1 MSSYLVT
8 FSPFLRKA
16 QTIFWLFVLIVLFI
30 VSLVLFIYAKTLP
43 HNDESEMTAIE
54 KSVASLEAVEV
65 NEHIKKLND
74 LSYDVAPVEFQ
85 TIIRDLRDYPVE
97 FKDKLYIDTYKR
109 KWTLQVMD
117 VAKHEIILDYL
128 NRRADRDMFAYFRYS
143 DRNNQSRFILTYGK
157 VNSSD
162 EAKALLQEVDFA
174 LPDNIKVIVKD
185 MKSYSSMI
193 DNYERKVTVL
203 DMSQNRPRRVNL
215 VKTKHLLPAPQYKK
229 PKPKVSE
236 EEMVK
241 TGLPIVSDSPDTA
254 VKILTLPN
262 KLKSLLSDETPTV
275 PKVAKEP
282 QTEQISEAVKII
294 KENELKIPEVD
305 TQPKIEDD
313 TIIKLPSKPS
323 VAKVEKVAKISKASD
338 DNNVE
343 KLQLPVQEKVA
354 RDQPVV
360 FTEPDVSD
368 DSNGDSESSTV
379 DESMAEQFEPVNNN
393 AIINDSYSADDE
405 QDQSSDN
412 ETTEEPFIPNDEPIL
427 D

>member
-1 MSSYLVT
+1 
-8 FSPFLRKA
+8 
-16 QTIFWLFVLIVLFI
+16 
-30 VSLVLFIYAKTLP
+30 
-43 HNDESEMTAIE
+43 
-54 KSVASLEAVEV
+54 
-65 NEHIKKLND
+65 
-74 LSYDVAPVEFQ
+74 
-85 TIIRDLRDYPVE
+85 
-97 FKDKLYIDTYKR
+97 
-109 KWTLQVMD
+109 
-117 VAKHEIILDYL
+117 
-128 NRRADRDMFAYFRYS
+128 
-143 DRNNQSRFILTYGK
+143 
-157 VNSSD
+157 
-162 EAKALLQEVDFA
+162 
-174 LPDNIKVIVKD
+174 

-229 PKPKVSE
+229 PKLKVSE